1 MKWAAGASGK
11 WDLAL
16 ALTPKAYPR
25 TSQMDDILCQ
35 TWVDIGKS
43 IENSREGNDAIQ
55 NANGDL
61 SSKASSGN

>member
-1 MKWAAGASGK
+1 
-11 WDLAL
+11 
-16 ALTPKAYPR
+16 
-25 TSQMDDILCQ
+25 MDDILCQ

-61 SSKASSGN
+61 SSKASSGNQPLNTEKFRLWEGAISS

>member
-1 MKWAAGASGK
+1 
-11 WDLAL
+11 
-16 ALTPKAYPR
+16 
-25 TSQMDDILCQ
+25 MDDILCQ

-55 NANGDL
+55 NPNGDL